1 MTNFGR
7 DMIPPLTLHAKNQEL
22 YDGVERR
29 HKALVANLRESQ
41 ERIISGTRDL
51 SSEQNER
58 KFVEDVGQDESTY
71 FYNSDEEREVE
82 EILQQSNRI
91 MQESTSKKN

>member
-1 MTNFGR
+1 M
-7 DMIPPLTLHAKNQEL
+7 
-22 YDGVERR
+22 ERR
-29 HKALVANLRESQ
+29 HKELLANLRESQ

-58 KFVEDVGQDESTY
+58 KFVEQDESTY

-82 EILQQSNRI
+82 KILQQSNRI
-91 MQESTSKKN
+91 MQESTCKKN